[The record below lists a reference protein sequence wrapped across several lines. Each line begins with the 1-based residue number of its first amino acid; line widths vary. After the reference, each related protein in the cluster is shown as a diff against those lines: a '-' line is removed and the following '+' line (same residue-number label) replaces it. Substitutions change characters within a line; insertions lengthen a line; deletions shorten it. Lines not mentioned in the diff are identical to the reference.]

1 MEAAE
6 LIRKLIDV
14 LSQINQPAQAA
25 APQGAKLTAVLAP
38 QPTSDFPEDEH
49 MDTSTGCVMV
59 PPLQQKIEL
68 LKKVAGEES
77 IFNQPGDEDV
87 EDELSIIKRNAGIHP
102 IVAHIASE
110 DTDIES

>member
-1 MEAAE
+1 MDAAE

-14 LSQINQPAQAA
+14 LSQINQPQQPNHAQLTVVAQPE
-25 APQGAKLTAVLAP
+25 PQNP
-38 QPTSDFPEDEH
+38 FPEDEH
-49 MDTSTGCVMV
+49 TSTETGGIMV

-102 IVAHIASE
+102 IVAHIASDE
-110 DTDIES
+110 EIES